1 MYHDISLVR
10 VDGLAYSVPVGGGP
24 LRTVVVGDAAYVASG
39 GSNTVAVIELGSRA
53 HSREAVGLLGPSSF
67 GTTINP
73 QQIAV
78 VGSNAYVTSAS
89 SDDLYVVP
97 VSAAPMTTIP
107 IGASTEGIVAVGTTL
122 HVAGDSGGSGVYAV
136 DTMTDAVSLL
146 SAASSPYGIAAS
158 PDGSTLYVSSHANNT
173 VTVIPIADPGS
184 ATSFAITQPGAVAMT
199 PDGSRAYVTS
209 FLPAQIT
216 AIDAATLAIGQSV
229 PLAGHGISISFTADG
244 SRAVVPNVNTNQV
257 SVLDIDASPTLSAA
271 DDILG
276 EVVVLPP
283 TGADPMP
290 ALALGGARSVDMA
303 TVTSDIDIEMPVSTV
318 YNQWTQFEDFPA
330 FMSGVKAIQQRADDE
345 LHWEVSVGGVEREFE
360 ARITE
365 QQPDERI
372 AWRSLN
378 GPDQSGV
385 VTFHRLDDDSTR
397 VRLQLDWDPEGFVE
411 KVGAMLQLDDAQVA
425 MDLKRFKELIESN
438 GFETGAWRGSIDR
451 APDASGR

>member
-1 MYHDISLVR
+1 
-10 VDGLAYSVPVGGGP
+10 
-24 LRTVVVGDAAYVASG
+24 
-39 GSNTVAVIELGSRA
+39 
-53 HSREAVGLLGPSSF
+53 
-67 GTTINP
+67 
-73 QQIAV
+73 
-78 VGSNAYVTSAS
+78 
-89 SDDLYVVP
+89 
-97 VSAAPMTTIP
+97 
-107 IGASTEGIVAVGTTL
+107 
-122 HVAGDSGGSGVYAV
+122 
-136 DTMTDAVSLL
+136 
-146 SAASSPYGIAAS
+146 
-158 PDGSTLYVSSHANNT
+158 
-173 VTVIPIADPGS
+173 
-184 ATSFAITQPGAVAMT
+184 
-199 PDGSRAYVTS
+199 
-209 FLPAQIT
+209 
-216 AIDAATLAIGQSV
+216 
-229 PLAGHGISISFTADG
+229 
-244 SRAVVPNVNTNQV
+244 
-257 SVLDIDASPTLSAA
+257 
-271 DDILG
+271 
-276 EVVVLPP
+276 
-283 TGADPMP
+283 
-290 ALALGGARSVDMA
+290 MA